1 MSLPNI
7 VTPNFK
13 LKLPS
18 TEQEVTFRPFLVKE
32 EKILLVAKEAGD
44 EESMLDATLQVIDSC
59 TFGELDV
66 NKLSHFDIEFLFLNI
81 RAKSVGEEVELRYK
95 HANGINSK
103 GEKCTAV
110 TPIKINL
117 EEVQV
122 KSKEGHTKKIMLT
135 ETVGVK
141 MKYPEPKTFT
151 KIFNSDL
158 SNSIEIIVDC
168 IECLFDDQQIYDETT
183 TTKEEMVQFIE
194 SLNSEQL
201 LKING
206 FFDTMPE
213 LRHQVTYQCIGCG
226 QEDRIVLQGLSDFF

>member
-151 KIFNSDL
+151 KIFNSDF

-183 TTKEEMVQFIE
+183 TRKEEMVQFIE